1 MERVDPNPDVKL
13 ILAAVLHQVL
23 VAANPSSLESLGGK
37 LLQLI
42 RNQVNRGS
50 VSHQD

>member
-37 LLQLI
+37 LLQVLGEEL
-42 RNQVNRGS
+42 RQGS